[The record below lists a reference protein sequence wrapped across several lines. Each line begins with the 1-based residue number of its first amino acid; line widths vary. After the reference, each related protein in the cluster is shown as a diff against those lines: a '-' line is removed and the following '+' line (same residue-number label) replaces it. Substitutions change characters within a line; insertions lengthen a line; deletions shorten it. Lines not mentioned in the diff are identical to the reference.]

1 MDHCW
6 ILKDRRS
13 KDYENGVECFISFSV
28 QNSTSKISIR
38 CPCLQCGK
46 MIFHTPQIVREHL
59 FFYGFYQSY
68 LTWYWHGEEGL
79 SSGLT
84 TIRAEHCT
92 KNQFSD
98 NVDCTIEMVKATFD
112 EFLAD
117 LEFYKKLLNDAEKSL
132 YPSCRKFTKLYA
144 LVKLYNLKAR
154 YGWSDKGFA

>member
-1 MDHCW
+1 
-6 ILKDRRS
+6 
-13 KDYENGVECFISFSV
+13 
-28 QNSTSKISIR
+28 
-38 CPCLQCGK
+38 

-59 FFYGFYQSY
+59 FSYGFYQSY

-84 TIRAEHCT
+84 TIRAERCT

-98 NVDCTIEMVKATFD
+98 NVDCIIEMVKATSD

-117 LEFYKKLLNDAEKSL
+117 LEFFKKLLNDAKKSV
-132 YPSCRKFTKLYA
+132 YPSCRKFTKLYE